1 MEAAGVVDQAGTGTD
16 TDLSVGDLVMAIVLA
31 NGSHGAYAE
40 HFVVPAE
47 SVVRAPHGASDVQA
61 ASFPNSPG
69 RTPMATP
76 DTPAP
81 PTASAPAAADRHRMS
96 RGLTLLFAIAGG
108 TAVANLYWAQP
119 LLDFIA
125 RDLHASTALA
135 GWLVTA
141 TQIGYAAGALLLVPL
156 GDVLDRRRL
165 IPGMMLCSA
174 LTLIGCA
181 LAPSIGA
188 LLVAITLL
196 GLTTVSGQ
204 LLTPLAGDLADDTN
218 RGQVVGTVVSGLLI
232 GILTSRTISGL
243 IANAAGWRAIYFV
256 AAAVSVAFALLLRR
270 AIPPLAPK
278 AHVPYPQLLLSVWQ
292 VIRRERAVRW
302 TLFLGATAFGVF
314 TMFWTALTF
323 LLSAEPFSYS
333 VSVIGLFGLIGLAG
347 ALAAQRAGRLHDRD
361 RSMPATGWG
370 WAAIVVSFV
379 VAAFA
384 DRSVAGIIV
393 TIALLD
399 IAVQGVNILNQTRLF
414 AVVPQA
420 RSRLNTAFV
429 TCNFIGGAVGSAAA
443 SVLWSAGG
451 WTAISLT
458 GAGLGCVALLVWAL
472 GRRGPL
478 LNERS
483 D

>member
-1 MEAAGVVDQAGTGTD
+1 
-16 TDLSVGDLVMAIVLA
+16 MAK
-31 NGSHGAYAE
+31 
-40 HFVVPAE
+40 
-47 SVVRAPHGASDVQA
+47 
-61 ASFPNSPG
+61 
-69 RTPMATP
+69 P
-76 DTPAP
+76 DTPTP
-81 PTASAPAAADRHRMS
+81 LSASAPAAGDRNTMS

-119 LLDFIA
+119 LLDFIG
-125 RDLHASTALA
+125 RDLNASTASA

-165 IPGMMLCSA
+165 IPGMMLCAA
-174 LTLIGCA
+174 LALIACA
-181 LAPSIGA
+181 LAPSIGS
-188 LLVAITLL
+188 LLVATTLL

-218 RGQVVGTVVSGLLI
+218 RGRVVGTVVSGLLI

-243 IANAAGWRAIYFV
+243 IADAVGWRSVYFT
-256 AAAVSVAFALLLRR
+256 AAAVSVAFALFLRR

-278 AHVPYPQLLLSVWQ
+278 VHLPYPQLLLSVWQ
-292 VIRRERAVRW
+292 VIRQERAVRW

-314 TMFWTALTF
+314 TMFWTGLTF
-323 LLSAEPFSYS
+323 LLSAQPFSYS
-333 VSVIGLFGLIGLAG
+333 VSAIGLFGLIGLAG
-347 ALAAQRAGRLHDRD
+347 ALAARRAGRLHDRG

-370 WAAIVVSFV
+370 WAGIVVSFV

-384 DRSVAGIIV
+384 DRSVAGIV
-393 TIALLD
+393 VAVVLLD
-399 IAVQGVNILNQTRLF
+399 IAVQGVSILNQTRLF
-414 AVVPQA
+414 ALAPQA

-429 TCNFIGGAVGSAAA
+429 TCNFLGGAVGSAVA
-443 SVLWSAGG
+443 SALWSAGG
-451 WTAISLT
+451 WTAVCLT
-458 GAGLGCVALLVWAL
+458 GVGLGCVALLVWAL

-478 LNERS
+478 LPERS